1 MTMPRHPQDEIRI
14 CMERRN
20 QLLLGYTGAGA
31 PTHGRTRRFDA
42 YRYVRGDDHELGF
55 SLALLKFTYEPVIT
69 FLVKRRV
76 PIAVIIGIV
85 VPLGIVEHDDPERYI
100 RLRFEGV
107 AGESRLYVR
116 FSESMSFRTCLLYT
130 SPSPRD

>member
-14 CMERRN
+14 GMELRN

-31 PTHGRTRRFDA
+31 PTHRRTRRFDA

-55 SLALLKFTYEPVIT
+55 GLTLIKLTHEPVPPL
-69 FLVKRRV
+69 LVKRRV

-85 VPLGIVEHDDPERYI
+85 VSLGVVEHDDPERYI

-107 AGESRLYVR
+107 AGESHFYVAQR
-116 FSESMSFRTCLLYT
+116 EAMSLRT
-130 SPSPRD
+130 